1 VRLLLPVGLI
11 IAMAACGARSSSTQW
26 FRTAPNPNGC
36 YAQVFAEEQFK
47 GPGDYVNGPGR
58 YASMSDLKADGR
70 WRGGVRSVRTGPT
83 TTVTIW
89 SEPSYRGG
97 FVRLGP
103 DQRNARVND
112 ALKASAASLQIAC
125 NQDTDR
131 AAASTTNVLPNREAD
146 RQADDLLR
154 R

>member
-1 VRLLLPVGLI
+1 MRVLLPVGLT
-11 IAMAACGARSSSTQW
+11 MTLVACSAHSNSTYS

-36 YAQVFAEEQFK
+36 YAQVFADEQFK

-83 TTVTIW
+83 TTVTLW

-103 DQRNARVND
+103 DQRNASINE
-112 ALKASAASLQIAC
+112 ALKAAAASLQISC
-125 NQDTDR
+125 NQDTNR
-131 AAASTTNVLPNREAD
+131 AAASTINVLPNR
-146 RQADDLLR
+146 
-154 R
+154 